1 MQKLKKPINIILTI
15 EIQMKNLGTSLRR
28 GLKIMKYNH
37 LLKKF
42 KSIRKTSEHHCGEGC
57 LILIIFCNNIS
68 HINIRYAFGLKTAP
82 ASRLGQEQI
91 NNYSNIQLIYCKVFL
106 KVGGSPGQPPPW
118 NTPKWDWVRQIPVVK
133 WQSDA

>member
-1 MQKLKKPINIILTI
+1 MQKLKTPINIILTI

-28 GLKIMKYNH
+28 GVKIMVYNH

-68 HINIRYAFGLKTAP
+68 HINITLRIWFENCPSLTTGTGAN
-82 ASRLGQEQI
+82 Q
-91 NNYSNIQLIYCKVFL
+91 
-106 KVGGSPGQPPPW
+106 
-118 NTPKWDWVRQIPVVK
+118 
-133 WQSDA
+133 